1 MISIENI
8 CFSYKNHKIIDGIN
22 MELES
27 NDILGVVGP
36 NGSGKTT
43 LIRLISGVYS
53 PDSGRILI
61 EGHDIR
67 SLKSKRLAQMVSVVP
82 QNPNLPSGIT
92 VSDLVSMGR
101 NPHLKLFEWSNPSDN
116 TIINSAMKM
125 TNVHNLAYRVL
136 DTLSDGE
143 RQRTMV
149 SMALAQESPVI
160 LLDEPASNLD
170 IANQKVILNTISN
183 SVHTKNLAAL
193 LTMHDLSLAAQ
204 YCNRII
210 MLAEGNIVAEG
221 SPEKVITE
229 QNIFLTYKTKVNVI
243 PHPVTRKPVVIPDYN

>member
-27 NDILGVVGP
+27 NDIIGVVGP

-61 EGHDIR
+61 DGHDIR
-67 SLKSKRLAQMVSVVP
+67 SLKSKKLAQMVSVVP

-92 VSDLVSMGR
+92 VFDLISMGR
-101 NPHLKLFEWSNPSDN
+101 NPHLKLFEWSSSSDS

-125 TNVHNLAYRVL
+125 TNIHNLAHRVL

-143 RQRTMV
+143 RQRAV
-149 SMALAQESPVI
+149 ISMALAQESPVI

-210 MLAEGNIVAEG
+210 MISDGKIVAEG

-243 PHPVTRKPVVIPDYN
+243 SHPVTRKPVVIPDYN